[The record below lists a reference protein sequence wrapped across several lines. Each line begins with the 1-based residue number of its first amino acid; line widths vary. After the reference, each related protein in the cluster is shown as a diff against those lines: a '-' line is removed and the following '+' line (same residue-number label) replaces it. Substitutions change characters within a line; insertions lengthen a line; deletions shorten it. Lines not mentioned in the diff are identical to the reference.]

1 VRRRAVRG
9 PQTTTHDGPLDSSGR
24 DGKVRPLHRDGIQY
38 RRVAQGPIRGDAMS
52 HGVAITITLQT
63 PTEYGSTLEALEA
76 AGWEIRDTT
85 GSSFIRED
93 ATDPSDWL
101 VFQSVTSEA
110 VRRIVAARDELRQCA
125 GVVLMYSGTLHG
137 CNFLWIDRNTLVV
150 SPNINRVELSAG
162 WVDFNWYLQRVCQ
175 PLQLRGFDMEP
186 VDLYEGLT

>member
-1 VRRRAVRG
+1 M
-9 PQTTTHDGPLDSSGR
+9 
-24 DGKVRPLHRDGIQY
+24 RPLHRDGIQY

-93 ATDPSDWL
+93 ATDSSDWL
-101 VFQSVTSEA
+101 VFQSVTPEN
-110 VRRIVAARDELRQCA
+110 VRGIVATRDKLRQSA
-125 GVVLMYSGTLHG
+125 GVVLMYSGTSHG

-150 SPNINRVELSAG
+150 SPSINRVELIGG
-162 WVDFNWYLQRVCQ
+162 WVDASWYLSRVCQ
-175 PLQLRGFDMEP
+175 PLLAGGCDVES
-186 VDLYEGLT
+186 VNLYEGLT